1 MESKAGSIIVLSGG
15 TSSRFGADKSQAML
29 GHQQLIHHILTGIPK
44 EFEIIIVGADP
55 LFTPASYRCVQEN
68 PVGGG
73 PVAGIAAALELCESE
88 IVGVL
93 ATDMPFAGAHM
104 IHLLSAMTSQDD
116 AIMFV
121 DSKGFKQPLAA
132 LYRRESLENALSK
145 TGNPHG
151 ASMRTLISD
160 LKIHEVH
167 MSPEIEKAMID
178 VDTPHDLVVAMEYL
192 AKL

>member
-1 MESKAGSIIVLSGG
+1 MESRAGSIIVLSGG
-15 TSSRFGADKSQAML
+15 TSSRFGADKSQAIL
-29 GHQQLIHHILTGIPK
+29 GHQQLIHHILAGIPK

-55 LFTPASYRCVQEN
+55 LFTPASYRCVQES
-68 PVGGG
+68 PAGGG

-104 IHLLSAMTSQDD
+104 IHLLSAMTSYDD

-132 LYRRESLENALSK
+132 LYRREALENALS
-145 TGNPHG
+145 TIGNSHG
-151 ASMRTLISD
+151 ASMRTLISH
-160 LKIHEVH
+160 LKIHEVQ

-178 VDTPHDLVVAMEYL
+178 IDTPHDLMVAMEYL
-192 AKL
+192 AKI

>member
-55 LFTPASYRCVQEN
+55 LFTLASYRCVQEN

-104 IHLLSAMTSQDD
+104 IHLLSAMTSHDD

-132 LYRRESLENALSK
+132 LYRREALENALSK
-145 TGNPHG
+145 IGNPHG
-151 ASMRTLISD
+151 ASMRTLISH
-160 LKIHEVH
+160 LNIHEIP

-178 VDTPHDLVVAMEYL
+178 VDTPYDLVVAMEYL

>member
-55 LFTPASYRCVQEN
+55 LFTLASYRCVQEN

-104 IHLLSAMTSQDD
+104 IHLLSAMTSHDD
-116 AIMFV
+116 AIIFV
-121 DSKGFKQPLAA
+121 DSEGFKQPLAA
-132 LYRRESLENALSK
+132 LYRREGLETALSK
-145 TGNPHG
+145 IGNPHG
-151 ASMRTLISD
+151 ASMRTLISH
-160 LKIHEVH
+160 LNIHEIP
-167 MSPEIEKAMID
+167 MSPEIEKAMSD

>member
-1 MESKAGSIIVLSGG
+1 MESRAGSIIVLSGG
-15 TSSRFGADKSQAML
+15 TSSRFGADKSQAIL
-29 GHQQLIHHILTGIPK
+29 GHQKLIHHILAGIPK

-55 LFTPASYRCVQEN
+55 LFTPASYRCVQES
-68 PVGGG
+68 PAGGG

-104 IHLLSAMTSQDD
+104 IHLLSAMTSYDD

-132 LYRRESLENALSK
+132 LYRREALENALS
-145 TGNPHG
+145 TIGNSHG
-151 ASMRTLISD
+151 ASMRTLISH
-160 LKIHEVH
+160 LKIHEVQ

-178 VDTPHDLVVAMEYL
+178 IDTPHDLMVAMEYL
-192 AKL
+192 AKI

>member
-104 IHLLSAMTSQDD
+104 IHLLSAMTSHDD

-132 LYRRESLENALSK
+132 LYRREALENALSK
-145 TGNPHG
+145 IGNSHG
-151 ASMRTLISD
+151 ASMRSLISD
-160 LKIHEVH
+160 LNIHEVH

-178 VDTPHDLVVAMEYL
+178 VDTPDDLVVAMEYL

>member
-1 MESKAGSIIVLSGG
+1 MESRAGSIIVLSGG

-29 GHQQLIHHILTGIPK
+29 GHQQLIHHILTCIPK

-55 LFTPASYRCVQEN
+55 LFTPASYRCVQES
-68 PVGGG
+68 PAGGG

-104 IHLLSAMTSQDD
+104 IHLLSAMTSHDD

-132 LYRRESLENALSK
+132 LYRREALENALS
-145 TGNPHG
+145 TIGNPHG
-151 ASMRTLISD
+151 ASMRTLISH
-160 LKIHEVH
+160 LKIHEVQ
-167 MSPEIEKAMID
+167 MSPEIEMAMID
-178 VDTPHDLVVAMEYL
+178 IDTPHDLMVAMEYL
-192 AKL
+192 AKI

>member
-1 MESKAGSIIVLSGG
+1 MESKAGSIIALSGG
-15 TSSRFGADKSQAML
+15 TSSRFGADKSQAIL

-44 EFEIIIVGADP
+44 EFEIIIVGTDP

-73 PVAGIAAALELCESE
+73 PVAGIAAALELCESD

-116 AIMFV
+116 AIMFI
-121 DSKGFKQPLAA
+121 DSKGFRQPLAA
-132 LYRRESLENALSK
+132 LYRREALENALSK
-145 TGNPHG
+145 IGNPHG
-151 ASMRTLISD
+151 ASMRTLISG
-160 LKIHEVH
+160 LNIHEVH
-167 MSPEIEKAMID
+167 MSPDIEKAMID
-178 VDTPHDLVVAMEYL
+178 VDTPDDLVVAMEYL

>member
-1 MESKAGSIIVLSGG
+1 MESRAGSIIVLSGG
-15 TSSRFGADKSQAML
+15 TSSRFGADKSQAIL
-29 GHQQLIHHILTGIPK
+29 GHQQLIHHILAGVPK

-55 LFTPASYRCVQEN
+55 LFTPASYRCVQES
-68 PVGGG
+68 PAGGG

-104 IHLLSAMTSQDD
+104 IHLLSAITSHDD

-132 LYRRESLENALSK
+132 LYRREALENALS
-145 TGNPHG
+145 TIGNPHG
-151 ASMRTLISD
+151 ASMRTLISH
-160 LKIHEVH
+160 LKIHDVQ

-178 VDTPHDLVVAMEYL
+178 IDTPHDLMVAMEYL
-192 AKL
+192 AKI

>member
-55 LFTPASYRCVQEN
+55 LFTLASYRCVQEN

-88 IVGVL
+88 IVGAL

-104 IHLLSAMTSQDD
+104 IHLLSAMTSHDD

-132 LYRRESLENALSK
+132 LYRREALENALSK
-145 TGNPHG
+145 IGNPHG

-160 LKIHEVH
+160 LNIHEVH

-178 VDTPHDLVVAMEYL
+178 VDTPDDLVVAMEYL

>member
-104 IHLLSAMTSQDD
+104 IHLLSAMTSHDD

-132 LYRRESLENALSK
+132 LYRREALENALSK
-145 TGNPHG
+145 IGNPHG

-160 LKIHEVH
+160 LNIHEVH

-178 VDTPHDLVVAMEYL
+178 VDTPDDLVVAMEYL

>member
-15 TSSRFGADKSQAML
+15 TSSRFGADKSQAIL

-55 LFTPASYRCVQEN
+55 LFTPAFYRCIQEN

-104 IHLLSAMTSQDD
+104 IHLLSSMTSHDD

-121 DSKGFKQPLAA
+121 DSKGFQQPLAA
-132 LYRRESLENALSK
+132 LYRHESLENALSK
-145 TGNPHG
+145 IGNSHG
-151 ASMRTLISD
+151 ASMRTLISG
-160 LKIHEVH
+160 LNIHEVQ

-178 VDTPHDLVVAMEYL
+178 IDTPEDLVVAMEYL

>member
-55 LFTPASYRCVQEN
+55 LFTPASYRCVQES
-68 PVGGG
+68 PAGGG

-104 IHLLSAMTSQDD
+104 IHLLSAMTSYDD

-132 LYRRESLENALSK
+132 LYRREALENALS
-145 TGNPHG
+145 TIGNSHG
-151 ASMRTLISD
+151 ASMRTLISH
-160 LKIHEVH
+160 LKIHEVQ

-178 VDTPHDLVVAMEYL
+178 IDTPHDLMVAMEYL
-192 AKL
+192 AKI

>member
-55 LFTPASYRCVQEN
+55 LFTPASYHCVHES

-104 IHLLSAMTSQDD
+104 IHLLSAMTSHDD

-132 LYRRESLENALSK
+132 LYRREALENALSK
-145 TGNPHG
+145 IGNPHG

-160 LKIHEVH
+160 LNIHEVQ
-167 MSPEIEKAMID
+167 MSQEIEKAMID
-178 VDTPHDLVVAMEYL
+178 VDTPDDLVVAMEYL

>member
-15 TSSRFGADKSQAML
+15 TSSRFGADKSQAIL
-29 GHQQLIHHILTGIPK
+29 GNQQLIHHVLTGIPK
-44 EFEIIIVGADP
+44 EFEIVIVGADP
-55 LFTPASYRCVQEN
+55 LFTPASYYCVHES

-104 IHLLSAMTSQDD
+104 IHLLSAMTSHDD

-132 LYRRESLENALSK
+132 LYRRESLENALTK
-145 TGNPHG
+145 IGNPHG

-160 LKIHEVH
+160 LNIHEVH

-178 VDTPHDLVVAMEYL
+178 VDTPDDLVVAMEYL

>member
-1 MESKAGSIIVLSGG
+1 MESKAGSIIILSGG
-15 TSSRFGADKSQAML
+15 TSSRFGTDKSQAML

-44 EFEIIIVGADP
+44 EFEIIVVGADP
-55 LFTPASYRCVQEN
+55 LFPEIAYRCVREN

-104 IHLLSAMTSQDD
+104 IHLLSAMTSHDD
-116 AIMFV
+116 AIMYL
-121 DSKGFKQPLAA
+121 DSQGYKQPLAA
-132 LYRRESLENALSK
+132 LYRRESLENALSII
-145 TGNPHG
+145 GNPHG
-151 ASMRTLISD
+151 ASMRTLISH
-160 LKIHEVH
+160 LNIHEIH

>member
-55 LFTPASYRCVQEN
+55 LFTLASYRCVQEN

-104 IHLLSAMTSQDD
+104 IHLLSAMTSHDD

-132 LYRRESLENALSK
+132 LYRREALENAMSK
-145 TGNPHG
+145 IGNPHG
-151 ASMRTLISD
+151 ASMRTLISH
-160 LKIHEVH
+160 LNIHEIP

>member
-1 MESKAGSIIVLSGG
+1 
-15 TSSRFGADKSQAML
+15 
-29 GHQQLIHHILTGIPK
+29 
-44 EFEIIIVGADP
+44 VGADP

-121 DSKGFKQPLAA
+121 DSKDFKQPLAA

-145 TGNPHG
+145 IGNPHG

>member
-55 LFTPASYRCVQEN
+55 LFTPASYHCVHES

-104 IHLLSAMTSQDD
+104 IHLLSAMTSHDD

-132 LYRRESLENALSK
+132 LYRRESLENALTK
-145 TGNPHG
+145 IGNPHG

-160 LKIHEVH
+160 LNIHEVH

-178 VDTPHDLVVAMEYL
+178 VDTPEDLVVAMEYL

>member
-93 ATDMPFAGAHM
+93 ATDMPFAGAQM
-104 IHLLSAMTSQDD
+104 IHLLSAMTSHDD

-132 LYRRESLENALSK
+132 LYRREALENALSK
-145 TGNPHG
+145 IGNPHG

-178 VDTPHDLVVAMEYL
+178 VDTPDDLVVAMEYL

>member
-1 MESKAGSIIVLSGG
+1 MESRAGSIIVLSGG
-15 TSSRFGADKSQAML
+15 TSSRFGADKSQAIL
-29 GHQQLIHHILTGIPK
+29 GHQQLIHHILAGIPK

-55 LFTPASYRCVQEN
+55 LFTPASYRCVQES
-68 PVGGG
+68 PAGGG

-104 IHLLSAMTSQDD
+104 IHLLSAMTSYDD

-132 LYRRESLENALSK
+132 LYRREALENALS
-145 TGNPHG
+145 TIGNSHG
-151 ASMRTLISD
+151 ASMRTLISH
-160 LKIHEVH
+160 LKIHEVQ
-167 MSPEIEKAMID
+167 MSPEIEMAMID
-178 VDTPHDLVVAMEYL
+178 IDTPHDLMVAMEYL
-192 AKL
+192 AKI

>member
-15 TSSRFGADKSQAML
+15 TSSRFGADKSQAIL

-68 PVGGG
+68 PAGGG

-93 ATDMPFAGAHM
+93 PTDMPFAGAHM
-104 IHLLSAMTSQDD
+104 IHLLSAMTSHDD

-145 TGNPHG
+145 IGNPHG
-151 ASMRTLISD
+151 ASMRTLISF
-160 LKIHEVH
+160 LNIHEIH

>member
-1 MESKAGSIIVLSGG
+1 MESRAGSIIVLSGG
-15 TSSRFGADKSQAML
+15 TSSRFGADKSQAIL
-29 GHQQLIHHILTGIPK
+29 GHQQLIHHILAGIPK

-55 LFTPASYRCVQEN
+55 LFTPASYRCVQES
-68 PVGGG
+68 PAGGG

-104 IHLLSAMTSQDD
+104 IHLLSAMTSYDD
-116 AIMFV
+116 AIIFV

-132 LYRRESLENALSK
+132 LYRREALENALS
-145 TGNPHG
+145 TIGNSHG
-151 ASMRTLISD
+151 ASMRTLISH
-160 LKIHEVH
+160 LKIHEVQ

-178 VDTPHDLVVAMEYL
+178 IDTPHDLMVAMEYL
-192 AKL
+192 AKI

>member
-55 LFTPASYRCVQEN
+55 LFTLASYRCVQEN

-104 IHLLSAMTSQDD
+104 IHLLSAMTSHDD

-132 LYRRESLENALSK
+132 LYRREALENAMSK
-145 TGNPHG
+145 IGNPHG
-151 ASMRTLISD
+151 ASMRTLISH
-160 LKIHEVH
+160 LNIHEIP

-178 VDTPHDLVVAMEYL
+178 VDTPDDLVVAMEYL

>member
-55 LFTPASYRCVQEN
+55 LFTLASYRCVQEN

-104 IHLLSAMTSQDD
+104 IHLLSAMTSHDD
-116 AIMFV
+116 AIIFV
-121 DSKGFKQPLAA
+121 DSEGFKQPLAA
-132 LYRRESLENALSK
+132 LYRREALETALSK
-145 TGNPHG
+145 IGNPHG
-151 ASMRTLISD
+151 ASMRTLISH
-160 LKIHEVH
+160 LNIHEIP

>member
-1 MESKAGSIIVLSGG
+1 MESRAGSIIVLSGG
-15 TSSRFGADKSQAML
+15 TSSRFGADKSQAIL
-29 GHQQLIHHILTGIPK
+29 GHQQLIHHILMGIPK

-55 LFTPASYRCVQEN
+55 LFTPASYRCVQES
-68 PVGGG
+68 PAGGG

-104 IHLLSAMTSQDD
+104 IHLLSAMTSYDD

-132 LYRRESLENALSK
+132 LYRREALENALS
-145 TGNPHG
+145 TIGNSHG
-151 ASMRTLISD
+151 ASMRTLISH
-160 LKIHEVH
+160 LKIHEVQ

-178 VDTPHDLVVAMEYL
+178 IDTPHDLMVAMEYL
-192 AKL
+192 AKI

>member
-55 LFTPASYRCVQEN
+55 LFTLASYRCVQEN

-104 IHLLSAMTSQDD
+104 IHLLSAMTSHDD
-116 AIMFV
+116 AIIFV
-121 DSKGFKQPLAA
+121 DSEGFKQPLAA
-132 LYRRESLENALSK
+132 LYRREGLETALSK
-145 TGNPHG
+145 IGNPHG
-151 ASMRTLISD
+151 ASMRTLISH
-160 LKIHEVH
+160 LNIHEIH

-178 VDTPHDLVVAMEYL
+178 VDTPDDLVVAMEYL

>member
-1 MESKAGSIIVLSGG
+1 MASKAGSIIVLSGG

-29 GHQQLIHHILTGIPK
+29 GHQQLIHHILAGIPK

-55 LFTPASYRCVQEN
+55 LFTPASYRCVQES
-68 PVGGG
+68 PAGGG

-104 IHLLSAMTSQDD
+104 IHLLSAITSHDD

-132 LYRRESLENALSK
+132 LYRREALENALS
-145 TGNPHG
+145 TIGNPHG
-151 ASMRTLISD
+151 ASMRTLISH
-160 LKIHEVH
+160 LKIHEVQ
-167 MSPEIEKAMID
+167 MSPEIEMAMID
-178 VDTPHDLVVAMEYL
+178 IDTPHDLMVAMEYL
-192 AKL
+192 AKI

>member
-1 MESKAGSIIVLSGG
+1 MESRAGSIIVLSGG
-15 TSSRFGADKSQAML
+15 TSSRFGADKSQAIL
-29 GHQQLIHHILTGIPK
+29 GHQQLIHHILAGIPK

-55 LFTPASYRCVQEN
+55 LFTPASYRYVQES
-68 PVGGG
+68 PAGGG

-104 IHLLSAMTSQDD
+104 IHLLSAMTSYDD

-132 LYRRESLENALSK
+132 LYRREALENALS
-145 TGNPHG
+145 TIGNSHG
-151 ASMRTLISD
+151 ASMRTLISH
-160 LKIHEVH
+160 LKIHEVQ

-178 VDTPHDLVVAMEYL
+178 IDTPHDLMVAMEYL
-192 AKL
+192 AKI

>member
-55 LFTPASYRCVQEN
+55 LFTLASYRCVQEN

-104 IHLLSAMTSQDD
+104 IHLLSAMTSHDD

-132 LYRRESLENALSK
+132 LYRREALENALSK
-145 TGNPHG
+145 IGNPHG
-151 ASMRTLISD
+151 ASMRTLISH
-160 LKIHEVH
+160 LNIHEIP

-178 VDTPHDLVVAMEYL
+178 VDTPDDLVVAMEYL

>member
-145 TGNPHG
+145 IGNPHG
-151 ASMRTLISD
+151 ASMRTFISD

>member
-145 TGNPHG
+145 IGNPHG

-160 LKIHEVH
+160 LNIHEVH

-178 VDTPHDLVVAMEYL
+178 VDTPDDLVVAMEYL

>member
-15 TSSRFGADKSQAML
+15 TSSRFGADKSQAIL
-29 GHQQLIHHILTGIPK
+29 GHQQLIHHILANIPK

-55 LFTPASYRCVQEN
+55 LFPEIAYRCIQEN

-104 IHLLSAMTSQDD
+104 IHLLSAMTSHDD
-116 AIMFV
+116 AIMYV
-121 DSKGFKQPLAA
+121 DSQGYKQPLAA
-132 LYRRESLENALSK
+132 LYRRESLENALS
-145 TGNPHG
+145 TIGNPHG
-151 ASMRTLISD
+151 ASMRTLISH
-160 LKIHEVH
+160 LNIHEIH
-167 MSPEIEKAMID
+167 MSPEIAKAMID

-192 AKL
+192 AKI